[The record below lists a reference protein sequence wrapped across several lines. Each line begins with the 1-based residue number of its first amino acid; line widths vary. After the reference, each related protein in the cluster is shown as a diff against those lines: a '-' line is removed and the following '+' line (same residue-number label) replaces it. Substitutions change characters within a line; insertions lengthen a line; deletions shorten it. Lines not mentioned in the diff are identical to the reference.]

1 VNVDDLTQRMR
12 ARFLG
17 RVDGHEEVEAQH
29 NRRSLRASGIQGKR
43 GSITFKDGT
52 VQGRHRGSFLGA
64 GGRPAILVSNAP
76 GWQSRLF
83 ARLDKQ
89 TARSRRT
96 VRRMRANGEEVSA

>member
-1 VNVDDLTQRMR
+1 VIDELTQRLR

-29 NRRSLRASGIQGKR
+29 NRRSLRAAGIQGRR

-52 VQGRHRGSFLGA
+52 VQGRRRGLFLGA
-64 GGRPAILVSNAP
+64 GRRPAILVSHAP
-76 GWQSRLF
+76 GWQDRLF
-83 ARLDKQ
+83 ARLDRQ